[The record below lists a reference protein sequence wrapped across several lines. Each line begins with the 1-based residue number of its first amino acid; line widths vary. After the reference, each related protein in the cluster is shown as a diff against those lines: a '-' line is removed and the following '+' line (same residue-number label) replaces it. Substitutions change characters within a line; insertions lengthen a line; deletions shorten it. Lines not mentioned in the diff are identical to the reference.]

1 MKDLKGQRFGKL
13 VVTEATDQRKNGY
26 IVWRCRCDCGN
37 EILVDVRKLRRG
49 TAQDCGCSSVK
60 GETDLRRQRFGKL
73 IVVSQTD
80 RKGSSGWY
88 WLCKCDCGG
97 TVEAPSRQLLS
108 GYRTSCGCLS
118 HPPLKAL
125 VGQRFGMLTVIG
137 YDGKRAG
144 MHRWRCRCD
153 CGKETVVGQTLL
165 QSGKTKSCGCLQKQI
180 YAENL
185 QLIDGTSVTV
195 LESSRNRIIATNT
208 SGHNGVY
215 RHRKTGKWV
224 AQITFKRKTY
234 HLGSYDKIE
243 DAIKARE
250 KGEEMWDDFLDW
262 YYRTYPEKKP
272 TNQCKM

>member
-26 IVWRCRCDCGN
+26 IV
-37 EILVDVRKLRRG
+37 
-49 TAQDCGCSSVK
+49 
-60 GETDLRRQRFGKL
+60 
-73 IVVSQTD
+73 
-80 RKGSSGWY
+80 
-88 WLCKCDCGG
+88 
-97 TVEAPSRQLLS
+97 
-108 GYRTSCGCLS
+108 
-118 HPPLKAL
+118 
-125 VGQRFGMLTVIG
+125 
-137 YDGKRAG
+137 
-144 MHRWRCRCD
+144 WRCRCD

-208 SGHNGVY
+208 SGHTGVY
-215 RHRKTGKWV
+215 RHGKTGKWV
-224 AQITFKRKTY
+224 AKITFRRKTY

-262 YYRTYPEKKP
+262 YYSTYPEKKP
-272 TNQCKM
+272 KHKTD